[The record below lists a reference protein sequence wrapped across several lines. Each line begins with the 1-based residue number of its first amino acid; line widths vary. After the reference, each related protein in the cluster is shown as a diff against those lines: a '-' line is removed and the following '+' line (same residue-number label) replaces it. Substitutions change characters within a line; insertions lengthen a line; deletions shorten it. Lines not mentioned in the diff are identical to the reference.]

1 MLLEQLKILQEGRN
15 ENVCRDLCTTVLWFV
30 MFVAMVGAGMVIGF
44 VLATFTWWQIL
55 IGTFIGTVIVTIH
68 LLYPRK
74 ENDNKQRMG

>member
-1 MLLEQLKILQEGRN
+1 MRMFLGLCVLLFFGFATF
-15 ENVCRDLCTTVLWFV
+15 VTTVS
-30 MFVAMVGAGMVIGF
+30 AGMVIGF

-74 ENDNKQRMG
+74 EKENDNKQRVG